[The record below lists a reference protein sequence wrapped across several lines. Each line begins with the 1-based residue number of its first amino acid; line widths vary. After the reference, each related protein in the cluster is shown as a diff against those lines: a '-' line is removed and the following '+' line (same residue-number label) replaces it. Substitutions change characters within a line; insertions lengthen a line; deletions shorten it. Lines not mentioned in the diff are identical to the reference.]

1 MPMFSPDFLTVFSMI
16 SLSSFLVCWILWLMG
31 RQYWQQ
37 GLSFAVLSTALYGC
51 AYVAFSLQSISQ
63 HLVFLIISKLLIC
76 LAISVSILS
85 IQRFRQSHRQV
96 RDLATVSI
104 PILVT
109 TALAFVFIPNNI
121 AQFNEF
127 HTIVC
132 AIQIIYCLRILIQM
146 RSRTP
151 GSGWILVL
159 ASVCTQ
165 FAVLLLLIATKTF
178 SIPDLTTTLTA
189 SKIIIMW
196 TLSLLLFVKIFL
208 SGFGFFM
215 MARDR
220 QYALEQ
226 GKEKLDYLTQLPNR
240 SALLNGLKQLI
251 QQDTKTTAPLTIML
265 IDIDHFQ
272 KINNEHGHLVGD
284 QVIQMVAQT
293 LQLQCRVT
301 DIAARY
307 SGKGFALLLNNT
319 TIQGAEVLANRLCEV
334 VRNNE
339 IIIENGRTLNVT
351 ISIGVHCCIPAKN
364 NKWEPLFSAANTALG
379 KAKSN
384 GRDRFVI
391 STPSM
396 LQNSP

>member
-1 MPMFSPDFLTVFSMI
+1 MPMFSPDFSTVFSMI

-51 AYVAFSLQSISQ
+51 AYAAFLLQSIAQ
-63 HLVFLIISKLLIC
+63 HLVFLVVSKLLIC

-85 IQRFRQSHRQV
+85 IQRFRQSHRPI
-96 RDLATVSI
+96 RDLATVSL

-109 TALAFVFIPNNI
+109 TGLAFLFIPNSI

-132 AIQIIYCLRILIQM
+132 AIQIIYCLRVLIQM

-159 ASVCTQ
+159 TSVCIQ
-165 FAVLLLLIATKTF
+165 FAILVLLIATQTF
-178 SIPDLTTTLTA
+178 SMPDLSIRITATTMVT
-189 SKIIIMW
+189 MW
-196 TLSLLLFVKIFL
+196 SLCVLLFMKIFL

-240 SALLNGLKQLI
+240 ATLLNGLKQLI
-251 QQDTKTTAPLTIML
+251 HQDSDTTAPLTIML
-265 IDIDHFQ
+265 IDIDYFQ

-293 LQLQCRVT
+293 LQLQCRVS

-307 SGKGFALLLNNT
+307 SGKGFALLLTNT
-319 TIQGAEVLANRLCEV
+319 TIQGAEVLANRLGEM
-334 VRNNE
+334 VRHHD
-339 IIIENGRTLNVT
+339 IILKNGHTLNVT

-364 NKWEPLFSAANTALG
+364 NQWETIFAAANTALI
-379 KAKSN
+379 KAKSS

-396 LQNSP
+396 LQNSS